1 MYQIIEVANVHG
13 GSKEYLLSL
22 IDEFSSFKN
31 GFGIKFQPFKFDEIA
46 LDDFE
51 WYSVYKK
58 LYFDLKEWKEIINK
72 ASLTKDIWIDVFD
85 KYSIS
90 IINDNLNN
98 IYGLKLQ
105 SSILYNKEVI
115 AELKKIDLQ
124 QKPIILNISGLKI
137 DEIKNL
143 VFQFEIDF
151 NNSEI
156 ILQVGFQG
164 YPTKIEDSG
173 ISKIDILKNEFDNK
187 IIFADHVD
195 ANTEDSLWLPVFASS
210 KNIYGIEK
218 HVKHSSLETKY
229 DFYSSVDV
237 KKYNQYIEKIN
248 VYSNLKY
255 KTFISE
261 EEDLYLF
268 KSDQIPVLKENKKKG
283 DLLSWDDF
291 TFKRS
296 NSKGLNSR
304 ELNKYI
310 GVGYCLN
317 RDLNI
322 NDTISDFN
330 LKKVTTATIVAA
342 RLKSSR
348 LKRKALLKIGNYS
361 SIEYCLKNALKFND
375 INHTILATSN
385 LDSDD
390 ELKHQTFNSQVIFR
404 KGDPHDVLKRYL
416 DIIDELKIDV
426 VVRVTG
432 DMPFVS
438 NDILQ
443 ILLKSHYNS
452 GADYTVGK
460 DAAVGTNLEIINSAA
475 LIEVKK
481 HFKSADYSEYMSW
494 YFQNNPDYF
503 KLNFVELPDYLI
515 RNYRLTL
522 DYQEDLDMFNI
533 VDKHFTDN
541 DLEGNVTE
549 LFNFLDENP
558 EVSELNN
565 HITLKY
571 KTDQELIKKLN
582 KVTKINAV

>member
-105 SSILYNKEVI
+105 ASILYNKEVI

-218 HVKHSSLETKY
+218 HVKHSYLETKY

-475 LIEVKK
+475 LIEVEK

-571 KTDQELIKKLN
+571 KTDQDLIKKLN
-582 KVTKINAV
+582 EATKINAV

>member
-1 MYQIIEVANVHG
+1 MYQIIEIANVHG

-22 IDEFSSFKN
+22 LDEFSNFN
-31 GFGIKFQPFKFDEIA
+31 DGFGIKFQPFKFDEIA

-51 WYSVYKK
+51 WYPVYKK
-58 LYFDLKEWKEIINK
+58 LYFDSNDWKEIIDK

-105 SSILYNKEVI
+105 ASILYNKEII

-124 QKPIILNISGLKI
+124 QKPIILNISGLKTY
-137 DEIKNL
+137 EINDL
-143 VFQFEIDF
+143 VFQFESDF
-151 NNSEI
+151 NKSEI

-173 ISKIDILKNEFDNK
+173 ISKIDILKNEFNNK
-187 IIFADHVD
+187 IIFADHID
-195 ANTEDSLWLPVFASS
+195 ANSEDSLWLPVFASS

-261 EEDLYLF
+261 EEDLYLV
-268 KSDQIPVLKENKKKG
+268 KTDQIPVLKVNKKKG
-283 DLLSWDDF
+283 DLLSWGDF
-291 TFKRS
+291 SFKRS

-304 ELNKYI
+304 KLNNYI
-310 GVGYCLN
+310 GLGYCLT

-322 NDTISDFN
+322 NDTVSDFD

-348 LKRKALLKIGNYS
+348 LKRKALLKIGNLS

-385 LDSDD
+385 LGSDD
-390 ELKHQTFNSQVIFR
+390 QLKHQTLNSQVIFHQ
-404 KGDPHDVLKRYL
+404 GDPDDVVRRYL
-416 DIIDELKIDV
+416 DIIDELKLDI

-432 DMPFVS
+432 DMPFIS

-443 ILLKSHYNS
+443 ILLKSHYKS

-475 LIEVKK
+475 LREIKK
-481 HFKSADYSEYMSW
+481 QFKSADYSEYMTW
-494 YFQNNPDYF
+494 YFQNNPEHF
-503 KLNFVELPDYLI
+503 KLNFVDLPDHLV

-522 DYQEDLDMFNI
+522 DYQEDLDMFNK
-533 VDKHFTDN
+533 VDKHFKDN
-541 DLEGNVTE
+541 NLEGNITE

-558 EVSELNN
+558 DVSKLNN

>member
-1 MYQIIEVANVHG
+1 
-13 GSKEYLLSL
+13 
-22 IDEFSSFKN
+22 
-31 GFGIKFQPFKFDEIA
+31 
-46 LDDFE
+46 
-51 WYSVYKK
+51 
-58 LYFDLKEWKEIINK
+58 
-72 ASLTKDIWIDVFD
+72 
-85 KYSIS
+85 
-90 IINDNLNN
+90 
-98 IYGLKLQ
+98 
-105 SSILYNKEVI
+105 
-115 AELKKIDLQ
+115 
-124 QKPIILNISGLKI
+124 LKI
-137 DEIKNL
+137 YEIKDL
-143 VFQFEIDF
+143 VLQFENDF
-151 NNSEI
+151 NSSEI
-156 ILQVGFQG
+156 MLQVGFQG

-173 ISKIDILKNEFDNK
+173 ISKIDILKNKFDNK
-187 IIFADHVD
+187 IIFADHID
-195 ANTEDSLWLPVFASS
+195 GNTEDSLWLPIFASS
-210 KNIYGIEK
+210 KNIFGIEK

-229 DFYSSVDV
+229 DFYSSIDV
-237 KKYNQYIEKIN
+237 KKYKKFIDIIN
-248 VYSNLKY
+248 VYSKLNS
-255 KTFISE
+255 KTFISD
-261 EEDLYLF
+261 EEDLYLV
-268 KSDQIPVLKENKKKG
+268 KSDQKPILKVNKKKG

-296 NSKGLNSR
+296 NSKGLNAR

-310 GVGYCLN
+310 GVGYCLT

-322 NDTISDFN
+322 NDSINDFN

-348 LKRKALLKIGNYS
+348 LKRKALLKIGNLS

-375 INHTILATSN
+375 INFTVLATSN

-390 ELKHQTFNSQVIFR
+390 ELKHETFNSQVIFR
-404 KGDPHDVLKRYL
+404 KGDPHDVVKRYL

-571 KTDQELIKKLN
+571 KTDQDLIKKLN
-582 KVTKINAV
+582 ESTKINAV

>member
-1 MYQIIEVANVHG
+1 MYQIIEIANVHG
-13 GSKEYLLSL
+13 GSKDYLLSL
-22 IDEFSSFKN
+22 IDEFSNFNN

-58 LYFDLKEWKEIINK
+58 LYFNLNDWKEIINK

-90 IINDNLNN
+90 IINDNHNN
-98 IYGLKLQ
+98 VYGLKLQ
-105 SSILYNKEVI
+105 ASILYNKEVI

-137 DEIKNL
+137 YEIKDL
-143 VFQFEIDF
+143 VLQFENDF
-151 NNSEI
+151 NSSEI
-156 ILQVGFQG
+156 MLQVGFQG

-173 ISKIDILKNEFDNK
+173 ISKIDILKNKFDNK
-187 IIFADHVD
+187 IIFADHID
-195 ANTEDSLWLPVFASS
+195 GNTEDSLWLPVFASS
-210 KNIYGIEK
+210 KNIFGIEK

-229 DFYSSVDV
+229 DFYSSIDV
-237 KKYNQYIEKIN
+237 KKYKKFIDIIN
-248 VYSNLKY
+248 VYSKLNS
-255 KTFISE
+255 KTFISD
-261 EEDLYLF
+261 EEDLYLV
-268 KSDQIPVLKENKKKG
+268 KSDQKPILKVNKKKG

-310 GVGYCLN
+310 GVGYCLT

-322 NDTISDFN
+322 NDSINDFN

-348 LKRKALLKIGNYS
+348 LKRKALLKIGNLS

-375 INHTILATSN
+375 INFTVLATSN
-385 LDSDD
+385 LNSDD
-390 ELKHQTFNSQVIFR
+390 ELKHETFNSQVIFR
-404 KGDPHDVLKRYL
+404 KGDPHDVVKRYL

-533 VDKHFTDN
+533 IDKHFTDN

-549 LFNFLDENP
+549 LFNFLDKNP

-571 KTDQELIKKLN
+571 KTDQDLIKKLN
-582 KVTKINAV
+582 EATKINAV

>member
-1 MYQIIEVANVHG
+1 MYQIIEIANVHG

-22 IDEFSSFKN
+22 LDEFSSFN
-31 GFGIKFQPFKFDEIA
+31 SGFGIKFQPFKFDEIA
-46 LDDFE
+46 LYDFE

-58 LYFDLKEWKEIINK
+58 LFFDLNEWKEIINK

-90 IINDNLNN
+90 VIKDNLNN

-105 SSILYNKEVI
+105 ASILYNKEVI
-115 AELKKIDLQ
+115 AELKKIDLHH
-124 QKPIILNISGLKI
+124 KPIILNISGLKI
-137 DEIKNL
+137 DEIKDIVL
-143 VFQFEIDF
+143 QFENNF
-151 NNSEI
+151 NSSEI

-164 YPTKIEDSG
+164 YPTKIQDSG
-173 ISKIDILKNEFDNK
+173 ISKIDILKNKFDNK
-187 IIFADHVD
+187 IIFADHID

-210 KNIYGIEK
+210 KNIFGIEK

-229 DFYSSVDV
+229 DFYSSIDF
-237 KKYNQYIEKIN
+237 KKYKKFIEIIN
-248 VYSNLKY
+248 VYSRLNSKI
-255 KTFISE
+255 FISKQ
-261 EEDLYLF
+261 EDLYLV
-268 KSDQIPVLKENKKKG
+268 KSDQKPVLKVNKRKG
-283 DLLSWDDF
+283 DLLSWGDF

-310 GVGYCLN
+310 GLGYCLT

-322 NDTISDFN
+322 NDTINDFD

-348 LKRKALLKIGNYS
+348 LKLKALLKIGNLS

-375 INHTILATSN
+375 INFTVLATSN

-390 ELKHQTFNSQVIFR
+390 ELKHQTFNSQVIFH
-404 KGDPHDVLKRYL
+404 KGDPYDVVKRYL

-438 NDILQ
+438 NEILQ
-443 ILLKSHYNS
+443 ILLKSHYKS

-475 LIEVKK
+475 LIEIKK

-533 VDKHFTDN
+533 IDKHFTEN
-541 DLEGNVTE
+541 NLEGNITE
-549 LFNFLDENP
+549 LFSFLDENP
-558 EVSELNN
+558 DVSELNN

>member
-22 IDEFSSFKN
+22 LDEFSSFNN

-51 WYSVYKK
+51 WYPVYKK

-72 ASLTKDIWIDVFD
+72 ALITKDIWIDVFD

-90 IINDNLNN
+90 IIKDNLNN

-105 SSILYNKEVI
+105 ASILYNKEVI
-115 AELKKIDLQ
+115 AELKKIDLHK
-124 QKPIILNISGLKI
+124 KPIILNISGLKI
-137 DEIKNL
+137 DEIKDL

-195 ANTEDSLWLPVFASS
+195 ADTEDSLWLPVFASS
-210 KNIYGIEK
+210 KNIFGIEK
-218 HVKHSSLETKY
+218 HVKHSYLKTKY
-229 DFYSSVDV
+229 DFYSSIDA
-237 KKYNQYIEKIN
+237 KKYKQFIDIIN
-248 VYSNLKY
+248 VYSKLRY
-255 KTFISE
+255 KNFISK
-261 EEDLYLF
+261 EEDLYLV
-268 KSDQIPVLKENKKKG
+268 KSDQIPVLKENKQKG

-310 GVGYCLN
+310 GVGYCLT

-322 NDTISDFN
+322 NDTINDFD

-390 ELKHQTFNSQVIFR
+390 ELKDQTLNSQVIFH
-404 KGDPHDVLKRYL
+404 KGDPDDVVRRYL

-443 ILLKSHYNS
+443 ILLKSHYKF

-475 LIEVKK
+475 LIEIKK
-481 HFKSADYSEYMSW
+481 HFKSADYSEYMTW
-494 YFQNNPDYF
+494 YFQNNPDFF

-533 VDKHFTDN
+533 VDKHFIDN
-541 DLEGNVTE
+541 DLEGNITE

-558 EVSELNN
+558 DVSKLNN

-571 KTDQELIKKLN
+571 KTDQELIKRLN
-582 KVTKINAV
+582 EVTKINAV

>member
-1 MYQIIEVANVHG
+1 MYQIIEIANVHG

-22 IDEFSSFKN
+22 LDEFSNFN
-31 GFGIKFQPFKFDEIA
+31 DGFGIKFQPFKFDEIA

-51 WYSVYKK
+51 WYPVYKK
-58 LYFDLKEWKEIINK
+58 LYFDSNDWKEIIDK

-105 SSILYNKEVI
+105 ASILYNKEVI

-137 DEIKNL
+137 DEIKDL
-143 VFQFEIDF
+143 VLLFENDF
-151 NNSEI
+151 NSSEI
-156 ILQVGFQG
+156 MLQVGFQG

-173 ISKIDILKNEFDNK
+173 ICKIDILKNKFDNK
-187 IIFADHVD
+187 IIFADHID
-195 ANTEDSLWLPVFASS
+195 GNTEDSLWLPVFASS
-210 KNIYGIEK
+210 KNIFGIEK

-237 KKYNQYIEKIN
+237 KKYKKFIDIIN
-248 VYSNLKY
+248 VYSKLNS
-255 KTFISE
+255 KTFISD
-261 EEDLYLF
+261 EEDLYLV
-268 KSDQIPVLKENKKKG
+268 KSDQKPILKVNKKKG

-310 GVGYCLN
+310 GLGYCLT

-322 NDTISDFN
+322 NDPINDFN

-348 LKRKALLKIGNYS
+348 LKRKALLKIGNLS

-385 LDSDD
+385 LGSDD
-390 ELKHQTFNSQVIFR
+390 QLKHQTLNSQVIFHQ
-404 KGDPHDVLKRYL
+404 GDPDDVVRRYL
-416 DIIDELKIDV
+416 DIIDELKLDI

-432 DMPFVS
+432 DMPFIS

-443 ILLKSHYNS
+443 ILLKSHYKS

-475 LIEVKK
+475 LREIKK
-481 HFKSADYSEYMSW
+481 QFKSADYSEYMTW
-494 YFQNNPDYF
+494 YFQNNPEHF
-503 KLNFVELPDYLI
+503 KLNFVDLPDHLV

-522 DYQEDLDMFNI
+522 DYQEDLDMFNK
-533 VDKHFTDN
+533 VDKHFKDN
-541 DLEGNVTE
+541 NLEGNITE

-558 EVSELNN
+558 DVSKLNN